1 MLPVQLKTTSF
12 AGYAPEGRRHAN
24 DQLALLQQLPPILV
38 PILLRELIAY
48 DWKFPAE
55 RRELNRQFQFLSGL
69 SDAKRAVVM
78 EGFRALSLGPELA
91 ATDWVNNPSG
101 YMEKLTASLW
111 STHQMDRFREVA
123 EAYAAAVNASL
134 PAPNPAMPRLG
145 IVVIGAEAKASTQP
159 LFRKL
164 RPAGVHL
171 TRVVPDDGL
180 AILLAEASRRATIIS
195 ETRPYGGVADTKY
208 LHWYIEGG
216 SANPTAHL
224 AHISYARLE
233 RPRGLLLGRIQ
244 RAIGSGDMGPE
255 ELRSLLARLK
265 PDEVGFGG
273 DGSDP
278 VLDRFQLSL
287 LTEGAG
293 TQIFATTFAQWAT
306 RECVRRAEP
315 ETLLVRYAPR
325 QQAQPLNAMLSGGKP
340 IATDPTGSLIDAD
353 IGAYYTWIN
362 MRRLTGADQ
371 LRFIVWF
378 EDHREAL
385 VIGPNLPRGTSSDSL
400 LDMHRVLSL
409 LQA

>member
-1 MLPVQLKTTSF
+1 
-12 AGYAPEGRRHAN
+12 
-24 DQLALLQQLPPILV
+24 
-38 PILLRELIAY
+38 
-48 DWKFPAE
+48 
-55 RRELNRQFQFLSGL
+55 
-69 SDAKRAVVM
+69 M

-101 YMEKLTASLW
+101 YTEKLTASLW

-233 RPRGLLLGRIQ
+233 RPRGLLLGCIQ